1 MKKEK
6 EKKKP
11 KQKRGRGPGRAG
23 PMQVT
28 ASSGYAIH
36 GLGYLAWKKARKVI
50 FLSEIAEY
58 FAIPTSYLAKVFQ
71 ALAHAGLVISF
82 RGAKGG
88 YALSREAPKITF
100 REVIEVFEGP
110 VSEVC
115 TLNSGPCTKRMSCTV
130 SRRLA
135 DAQRS
140 FLDALS
146 KYTVNDISQ
155 ELARADAAARRAGR
169 TARD

>member
-1 MKKEK
+1 MKKDK
-6 EKKKP
+6 EKAKK
-11 KQKRGRGPGRAG
+11 KRGRGPGRGG

-58 FAIPTSYLAKVFQ
+58 FAIPNSYLAKVFQ
-71 ALAHAGLVISF
+71 ALAHAGLVVSY

-88 YALSREAPKITF
+88 YALSREASNITF

-115 TLNSGPCTKRMSCTV
+115 SLNSGPCTKRMRCTV

-140 FLDALS
+140 FLEALS
-146 KYTVNDISQ
+146 KYTIDDIAQ
-155 ELARADAAARRAGR
+155 ELSRADAAARRAAR
-169 TARD
+169 TARA

>member
-1 MKKEK
+1 MKKDK
-6 EKKKP
+6 EKAKK
-11 KQKRGRGPGRAG
+11 KRGRGPGRGG

-71 ALAHAGLVISF
+71 ALARAGLVVSY

-88 YALSREAPKITF
+88 YALAREAGEITF
-100 REVIEVFEGP
+100 RAVIEVFEGP

-115 TLNSGPCTKRMSCTV
+115 TLNSGPCTKRMACTV

-135 DAQRS
+135 EAQRS
-140 FLDALS
+140 FLEALS
-146 KYTVNDISQ
+146 KYTITDIAQ
-155 ELARADAAARRAGR
+155 ELARADAAARRA
-169 TARD
+169 ARG